1 MIRQIDSLIDQ
12 LESVCDEFAYIAD
25 AESNWH
31 VACRVSCYVDHVQR
45 GIKGLREMQDYLSSL
60 TTWQLNQLQAGYR
73 DGEAC

>member
-1 MIRQIDSLIDQ
+1 MIRQIDALIEQ
-12 LESVCDEFAYIAD
+12 LNSVCDVFDYIAD
-25 AESNWH
+25 AESNWRTASR
-31 VACRVSCYVDHVQR
+31 VAHCSVDVQR